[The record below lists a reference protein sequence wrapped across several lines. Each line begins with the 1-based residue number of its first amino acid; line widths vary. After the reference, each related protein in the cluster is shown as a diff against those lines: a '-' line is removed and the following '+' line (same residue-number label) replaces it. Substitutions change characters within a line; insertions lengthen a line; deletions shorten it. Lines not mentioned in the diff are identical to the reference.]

1 MKYLEVVK
9 TIDEQMK
16 LYDKTELY
24 NLQLKMEYRVPV
36 EKDLA
41 SILYDEFVV
50 SGKRNFK
57 YKNHTYQINS
67 CKYKTSDNEKIYII
81 NQDNKKEPHTLF
93 RHSGEYWLASSSV
106 GIKYTEDIIVDK
118 ILNVA
123 DLFKNA

>member
-93 RHSGEYWLASSSV
+93 RHCGRHWLVSPTVSLT
-106 GIKYTEDIIVDK
+106 YTDDIIVDK
-118 ILNVA
+118 VLNVA